1 VVILRAAGLRE
12 AVLRAAVLRA
22 LVRRVEVF
30 RAVVL
35 RVPARDDVLRAAAGL
50 REGALRAEVLREAVD
65 FDRDF
70 VTRSGLPLRFVEA
83 ILSSS
88 FSLIDLY
95 MLREAPLSLLL
106 LVLPRFAERAAPAAF
121 CCAPDFAGIAFNPFI
136 LLTEKRQEGWSVPNP
151 SVLHATTTAGRFV
164 LTLIWPC

>member
-1 VVILRAAGLRE
+1 MRAAVLRVEVLRLAVFRVEVLRAAGLRE
-12 AVLRAAVLRA
+12 AVLRVAVLRA
-22 LVRRVEVF
+22 PVRRVEVF

-35 RVPARDDVLRAAAGL
+35 RVPARDDVLRAIGL
-50 REGALRAEVLREAVD
+50 RVPARDDVLRAELLREVVD
-65 FDRDF
+65 FDRAFD
-70 VTRSGLPLRFVEA
+70 TRSGLPLRFVEA

-121 CCAPDFAGIAFNPFI
+121 CCAPDFAGIA
-136 LLTEKRQEGWSVPNP
+136 S
-151 SVLHATTTAGRFV
+151 
-164 LTLIWPC
+164 TLSFC